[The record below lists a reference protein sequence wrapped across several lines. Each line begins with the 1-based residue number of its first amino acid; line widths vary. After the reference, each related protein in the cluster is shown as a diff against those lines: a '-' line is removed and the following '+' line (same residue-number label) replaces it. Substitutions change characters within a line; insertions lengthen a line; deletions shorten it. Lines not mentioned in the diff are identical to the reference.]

1 MITLLW
7 QSDFK
12 LIILCHFF
20 LFYFYLLS
28 ILYSKDINLDSYE
41 SKPRQVYLKC
51 ILGRLFC

>member
-12 LIILCHFF
+12 LIILCNFF

-28 ILYSKDINLDSYE
+28 ILYSKDINLDLYE

-51 ILGRLFC
+51 ILVR